1 MKTFILLVSALAVG
15 TTACSSDPTVTDA
28 GDGPTVEIV
37 MTDMAFTPAA
47 IDVAGGETVT
57 FRFRND
63 GSVPHE
69 AVFGDLT
76 EQVAHHEE
84 MAAASSADHDMSNMS
99 DMSDM
104 SGEAGQSGEHSE
116 LHAIMLAPGQSIEVT
131 HTFAEAGETMI
142 GCHEPGHWEAG
153 MRLDVSVT

>member
-1 MKTFILLVSALAVG
+1 MKTFILLVGALAVG

-28 GDGPTVEIV
+28 EDGAIVEIV

-47 IDVAGGETVT
+47 IDAVGGETVT

-84 MAAASSADHDMSNMS
+84 MAAAPSADHDMS

-104 SGEAGQSGEHSE
+104 SGDAGQSGEHGE

-131 HTFAEAGETMI
+131 HTFADAGETMI

-153 MRLDVSVT
+153 MRLDVNVT